1 MRKLMAVATICVAAA
16 FPSLAGNGKSIP
28 INFAGSRDSAAGGVE
43 FNSNWPVKGKRVI
56 NINTVVRVNQIE
68 VARNANRGRDEARDH
83 SVEAVE
89 TFRKAVADAIP
100 EAKVTWSFSWRA
112 LQDPRPNYVA
122 IRKRVV
128 EYHRQ
133 YGDEI
138 TFIPG
143 AYFAPMY
150 NSRAQTNRDIH
161 DGLKLVSDMVGGG
174 YRPRSIVAGF
184 LAADNLRFLAE
195 EEGIHVA
202 QGTIWSQ
209 YGIDN
214 GDGDGSISYPYYPS
228 REHVCK
234 PAQGKSDFIDCV
246 NLDGWTCDFLSARK
260 FGGNSRTGV
269 GPIETYRRMG
279 LENGLKESLAVVRS
293 HFGDNFKRNGFGW
306 IVVNWEICLVKQF
319 KPEVTAM
326 MTTWLREIRKEFPDA
341 IVPLMSEFGEAWRR
355 ENPDNDKL
363 DYRFVQRGTGLP
375 KIYSDANLE
384 IRWYMNRKFR
394 LATLRDWTKNEP
406 EMVIDFTRY
415 DLPAKEPP
423 DASVK
428 KPRRNWSLIN
438 RINQKGRRPQDAPI
452 PLSALTEEERR
463 LVDEYYRKRR

>member
-1 MRKLMAVATICVAAA
+1 MNIRRLKTIAAICMAA
-16 FPSLAGNGKSIP
+16 FPLLAGT
-28 INFAGSRDSAAGGVE
+28 AAGGVE

-68 VARNANRGRDEARDH
+68 VSRDTNRGKDEARDH

-100 EAKVTWSFSWRA
+100 EAKVTWSFSWLA

-161 DGLKLVSDMVGGG
+161 DGLKLVSEMVGGG
-174 YRPRSIVAGF
+174 YRPRSVIAGF

-228 REHVCK
+228 REHACK
-234 PAQGKSDFIDCV
+234 PAQGKADFIDCV

-269 GPIETYRRMG
+269 GPIETYKRMG

-293 HFGDNFKRNGFGW
+293 HFGDNFRRNGFGW

-326 MTTWLREIRKEFPDA
+326 MTSWLREIRKEFPDA

-355 ENPDNDKL
+355 ENPNNDKL

-428 KPRRNWSLIN
+428 KPRRNWSLVN
-438 RINQKGRRPQDAPI
+438 RINQKGRRRQDAPI

-463 LVDEYYRKRR
+463 LVDEYYQKPQ

>member
-1 MRKLMAVATICVAAA
+1 MSICRKCPGVLAATMLLLVASPAFAEGAA
-16 FPSLAGNGKSIP
+16 F
-28 INFAGSRDSAAGGVE
+28 
-43 FNSNWPVKGKRVI
+43 NSDWSVRGKRVI

-68 VARNANRGRDEARDH
+68 VSRTTNRGRDEAH
-83 SVEAVE
+83 KHTVEAVE
-89 TFRKAVADAIP
+89 TFRKAVSDAIP
-100 EAKVTWSFSWRA
+100 EAKVTWAFSWLA

-128 EYHRQ
+128 EYLRQ

-161 DGLKLVSDMVGGG
+161 DGLKFVSDMVGGG
-174 YRPRSIVAGF
+174 YRPHGIVAGF

-195 EEGIHVA
+195 EEHIHVA

-214 GDGDGSISYPYYPS
+214 GDGDGSICYPYYPS
-228 REHVCK
+228 REHACK
-234 PAQGKSDFIDCV
+234 AAQRKADFIDCV
-246 NLDGWTCDFLSARK
+246 NLDGWTCDFLCARK
-260 FGGNSRTGV
+260 FGFEGGGNSRTGV
-269 GPIETYRRMG
+269 GPIETYRRLG
-279 LENGLKESLAVVRS
+279 VENGLKESLAVVRS

-306 IVVNWEICLVKQF
+306 IVVNWEISLVHDY
-319 KPEVTAM
+319 PPPITAA

-341 IVPLMSEFGEAWRR
+341 IIPLMSEFGEAWRR
-355 ENPDNDKL
+355 ENPNNDKL
-363 DYRFVQRGTGLP
+363 DYRFVQRGTGIP
-375 KIYSDANLE
+375 KLISEPNME
-384 IRWYMNRKFR
+384 IRWYMNKKFR
-394 LATLRDWTKNEP
+394 LATLRDWTKDEP

-415 DLPAKEPP
+415 DIPAKEPA

-428 KPRRNWSLIN
+428 KPSRNWSLVN
-438 RINQKGRRPQDAPI
+438 RINQKRRRPQDAPI
-452 PLSALTEEERR
+452 PLSALTAEERR
-463 LVDEYYRKRR
+463 LVDEYYRSDPR

>member
-1 MRKLMAVATICVAAA
+1 MNRKMKNFVAAA
-16 FPSLAGNGKSIP
+16 VAVA
-28 INFAGSRDSAAGGVE
+28 FAVAAQRLPAVE

-83 SVEAVE
+83 SVEA
-89 TFRKAVADAIP
+89 
-100 EAKVTWSFSWRA
+100 
-112 LQDPRPNYVA
+112 DPRPNYVA

-161 DGLKLVSDMVGGG
+161 DGLKLVSEMVGGG

-214 GDGDGSISYPYYPS
+214 GDGDGSISYPYYP
-228 REHVCK
+228 
-234 PAQGKSDFIDCV
+234 
-246 NLDGWTCDFLSARK
+246 
-260 FGGNSRTGV
+260 
-269 GPIETYRRMG
+269 RR
-279 LENGLKESLAVVRS
+279 
-293 HFGDNFKRNGFGW
+293 
-306 IVVNWEICLVKQF
+306 
-319 KPEVTAM
+319 
-326 MTTWLREIRKEFPDA
+326 
-341 IVPLMSEFGEAWRR
+341 
-355 ENPDNDKL
+355 
-363 DYRFVQRGTGLP
+363 
-375 KIYSDANLE
+375 
-384 IRWYMNRKFR
+384 
-394 LATLRDWTKNEP
+394 
-406 EMVIDFTRY
+406 
-415 DLPAKEPP
+415 
-423 DASVK
+423 
-428 KPRRNWSLIN
+428 
-438 RINQKGRRPQDAPI
+438 GRRTSSTA
-452 PLSALTEEERR
+452 
-463 LVDEYYRKRR
+463 